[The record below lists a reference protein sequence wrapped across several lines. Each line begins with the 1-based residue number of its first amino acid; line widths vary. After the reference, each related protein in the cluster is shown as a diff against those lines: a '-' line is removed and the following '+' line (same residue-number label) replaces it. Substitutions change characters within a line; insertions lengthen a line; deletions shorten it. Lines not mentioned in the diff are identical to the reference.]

1 MDRRLVRSTTDKYIA
16 GVCGGLAQFLGVDA
30 LFVRI
35 AMVLVAL
42 FVQPLGWLLY
52 PALWLVLP
60 TDQGGPSGLTQLKGW
75 LSNQQQR

>member
-60 TDQGGPSGLTQLKGW
+60 TDQGGPTGLNQLRSW
-75 LSNQQQR
+75 MSNSQRR